1 MRGPVLGLAA
11 LLAVLTFATVPVGA
25 WSAIAATDAIQ
36 QAQPKDVDVD
46 VNIGTRGGA
55 WYTNTWVILAVIG
68 VVLLVVVVALLA
80 GRGGTTIIKE

>member
-1 MRGPVLGLAA
+1 MRGRVLGLAV
-11 LLAVLTFATVPVGA
+11 LLAVLTFAPVPVGTF
-25 WSAIAATDAIQ
+25 SAIAATDAVQ
-36 QAQPKDVDVD
+36 QAPPRDVDIDVDV
-46 VNIGTRGGA
+46 GTRGA